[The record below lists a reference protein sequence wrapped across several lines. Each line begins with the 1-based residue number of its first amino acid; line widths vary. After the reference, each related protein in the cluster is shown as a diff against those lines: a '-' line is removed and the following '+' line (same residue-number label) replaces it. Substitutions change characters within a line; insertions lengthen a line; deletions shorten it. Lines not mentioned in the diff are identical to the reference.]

1 MKLII
6 KIPEGKK
13 QDLENICNAI
23 SDSDSSF
30 KFTIEN
36 DRLIVYCKD
45 EKDAFKK
52 GGWFKYKCSKKIH
65 ALLKFE
71 VDKNED
77 KQG

>member
-45 EKDAFKK
+45 EKDAWKK
-52 GGWFKYKCSKKIH
+52 GYWFKHRTSPKLHCLLRYEIKKDG
-65 ALLKFE
+65 E
-71 VDKNED
+71 V
-77 KQG
+77 